1 MDSLL
6 GLAILESVKF
16 IGGKLVVFVNILTIV
31 DHVDVDLD
39 VTSAFLRDV
48 EEGAKSSSD
57 GAILVKE
64 EFIKAESFDFHIAN
78 FIDFEAVEGRH
89 LRYGV
94 SIGSIV
100 GQCSLVRN
108 IFSVCYNC
116 GHFETIGRLSSNEI

>member
-64 EFIKAESFDFHIAN
+64 EFIKAESFDFHVAN
-78 FIDFEAVEGRH
+78 FVNFKAVEGRD
-89 LRYGV
+89 LGISM
-94 SIGSIV
+94 SIGGVV
-100 GQCSLVRN
+100 G
-108 IFSVCYNC
+108 
-116 GHFETIGRLSSNEI
+116 